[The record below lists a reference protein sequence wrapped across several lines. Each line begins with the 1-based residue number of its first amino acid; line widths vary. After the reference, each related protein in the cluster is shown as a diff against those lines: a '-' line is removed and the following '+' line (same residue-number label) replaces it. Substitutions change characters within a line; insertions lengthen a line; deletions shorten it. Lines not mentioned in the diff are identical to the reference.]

1 MFEQENPASRWRIKV
16 MGGNADQQ
24 LEAWE
29 ISENPTLRKQ
39 FIVLSTFFFVLQN
52 VEVANEMHHKS
63 GYVKHWAEY

>member
-1 MFEQENPASRWRIKV
+1 MFEQENPANRWRIKV

-29 ISENPTLRKQ
+29 ISENPALRKQ

-52 VEVANEMHHKS
+52 VEVANEMHHES

>member
-1 MFEQENPASRWRIKV
+1 

-29 ISENPTLRKQ
+29 ISENPALRKQ

-63 GYVKHWAEY
+63 GYVKH